1 MRNPVDKK
9 IMHRRFW
16 LIAIILFFSVKMLF
30 DPCNVMAIQDK
41 SLVMYLPF
49 EEGKGNETKD
59 ISGNNNSGK
68 INGAEWINEGKVGKA
83 LSFDGKTSY
92 VEVDDSKSL
101 NMADAITIEVWIY
114 AMSHTGDY
122 PRIVMKGYGTAYE
135 LDTKNTNSID
145 WEANVGGWHECN
157 SGNDTIS
164 LKKWHHVAGTFDGKA
179 MKIFIDGEEKVT
191 CPFAGKLG
199 TTNDVLQIGAYTP
212 KNCVY
217 FHGIID
223 EVAIYNRAIDVK
235 EIRQDMMVG
244 VIPFA
249 VKHSGKLTTTW
260 GSIRQIVE

>member
-1 MRNPVDKK
+1 MKK
-9 IMHRRFW
+9 SYDETLIYQQLW
-16 LIAIILFFSVKMLF
+16 LISVVLFFSIVMLLF
-30 DPCNVMAIQDK
+30 SYDVMAIQDK

-68 INGAEWINEGKVGKA
+68 ISGAQWINEGKVGKA
-83 LSFDGKTSY
+83 LYFDGKTSY

-101 NMADAITIEVWIY
+101 NMTDAITIEVWIY
-114 AMSHTGDY
+114 AMSHPGDY

-157 SGNDTIS
+157 SGNNTIS
-164 LKKWHHVAGTFDGKA
+164 LEKWHHVAGTFDGKE
-179 MKIFIDGEEKVT
+179 MKIFIDGEEKVS

-199 TTNDVLQIGAYTP
+199 TTTDILQIGAYTP

-223 EVAIYNRAIDVK
+223 EVAIYNRALDVK
-235 EIRQDMMVG
+235 EIRQDMMSGIV
-244 VIPFA
+244 PFA
-249 VKHSGKLTTTW
+249 VRHSGKLTTTW
-260 GSIRQIVE
+260 GSLK